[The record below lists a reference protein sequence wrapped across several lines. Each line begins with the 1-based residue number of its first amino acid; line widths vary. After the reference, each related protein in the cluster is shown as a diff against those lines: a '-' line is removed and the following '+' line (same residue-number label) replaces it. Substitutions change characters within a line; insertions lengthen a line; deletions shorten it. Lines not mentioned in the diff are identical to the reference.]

1 MRCACWCWQG
11 RLGDVMR
18 HKKRVCALLRVGFFL
33 GLLLTLPLVLK
44 SGSIAFAE
52 ESSASPVVEESE
64 QTKDGI
70 NSEQIQSSDDSVQDI
85 NANERDTGEESDPS
99 ITASDPSKYATLDAG
114 TYFLTSTLS
123 GHRVL
128 DVPGGSV
135 SAGAA
140 IQLYGRNETAAQ
152 QFVLVDLGSRQYA
165 FKNIKSGLYLCYP
178 NDASRFSD
186 HPRLTQN
193 TGDDDAWGFAWHAR
207 QVGGGYVFS
216 PVIDDDF
223 AIDIAGASD
232 SNGTEIRLYQSNESV
247 AQTFTLEKTKAAI
260 LAELAAAHAS
270 DLADGTY
277 YIRSA
282 KSSWQTLDVAGGSR
296 SSGSNVQ
303 IYALNATGAQT
314 WTVSHDQNGFVTLTN
329 SGSGLV
335 LDVSGGSAQSG
346 TNVQQYAS
354 NGSAAQKW
362 VAVKDGVSIKLV
374 SALDP
379 SICLD
384 IAGGNTSNGTNV
396 RTWLDNG
403 TTPQRWTFFNL
414 DVQREQLDA
423 LAQQNA
429 GNIADGR
436 YVLALGVGGA
446 KVLDVNG
453 GSKANGGNV
462 QSYVSNM
469 TAAQQWDISHDELG
483 YLIIKNVS
491 SGKVLDIAGGSCT
504 LGTNIQQYSSN
515 GSRAQRW
522 IAVPSVPGG
531 SFRLQSAVLPDLVL
545 DVAGGSSSNG
555 ANIQT
560 YVSNGTVAQNVR
572 FVSAVPEVAPSDD
585 FGLDGWFTISLA
597 SDSSRVFDISGGSS
611 SNGANVQTYAANG
624 TFAQVFKFVYE
635 HGYYRIVNAQSGKR
649 PRNQRHSLLRILHCA
664 HLNFEHYF
672 HSQSM

>member
-1 MRCACWCWQG
+1 M
-11 RLGDVMR
+11 
-18 HKKRVCALLRVGFFL
+18 
-33 GLLLTLPLVLK
+33 
-44 SGSIAFAE
+44 
-52 ESSASPVVEESE
+52 
-64 QTKDGI
+64 
-70 NSEQIQSSDDSVQDI
+70 
-85 NANERDTGEESDPS
+85 
-99 ITASDPSKYATLDAG
+99 
-114 TYFLTSTLS
+114 LS
-123 GHRVL
+123 
-128 DVPGGSV
+128 
-135 SAGAA
+135 
-140 IQLYGRNETAAQ
+140 
-152 QFVLVDLGSRQYA
+152 
-165 FKNIKSGLYLCYP
+165 

-193 TGDDDAWGFAWHAR
+193 TGDDGAWGFAWHAR
-207 QVGGGYVFS
+207 QVGGGYAFS

-247 AQTFTLEKTKAAI
+247 AQTFTLEKSKATI

-277 YIRSA
+277 YIRPA

-296 SSGSNVQ
+296 SSGANVQ

-362 VAVKDGVSIKLV
+362 IAVKDGGSIKLV

-396 RTWLDNG
+396 RTWSDNG
-403 TTPQRWTFFNL
+403 TIAQRWAFFNL

-453 GSKANGGNV
+453 GSKVNGGNV

-483 YLIIKNVS
+483 YLIIKTLPLARCLILRA
-491 SGKVLDIAGGSCT
+491 VLV
-504 LGTNIQQYSSN
+504 
-515 GSRAQRW
+515 RW
-522 IAVPSVPGG
+522 EPIFNSIHPMDRVPSAG
-531 SFRLQSAVLPDLVL
+531 SPFPRCLV
-545 DVAGGSSSNG
+545 ARSGCSP
-555 ANIQT
+555 
-560 YVSNGTVAQNVR
+560 R
-572 FVSAVPEVAPSDD
+572 FCP
-585 FGLDGWFTISLA
+585 
-597 SDSSRVFDISGGSS
+597 
-611 SNGANVQTYAANG
+611 
-624 TFAQVFKFVYE
+624 
-635 HGYYRIVNAQSGKR
+635 
-649 PRNQRHSLLRILHCA
+649 IL
-664 HLNFEHYF
+664 F
-672 HSQSM
+672 

>member
-1 MRCACWCWQG
+1 MFDCMMQCLSNTNSWEDALRRRSW
-11 RLGDVMR
+11 RDLLGDVMR
-18 HKKRVCALLRVGFFL
+18 HIKCACTLLQAGCLL
-33 GLLLTLPLVLK
+33 GLLLALSFGLN
-44 SGSIAFAE
+44 SGSTAFADTSSIGLSAE
-52 ESSASPVVEESE
+52 DAEHAEDAAGSVSDSLSSDIAQEGESSDESLDSASE
-64 QTKDGI
+64 
-70 NSEQIQSSDDSVQDI
+70 DSTEDVDL
-85 NANERDTGEESDPS
+85 T
-99 ITASDPSKYATLDAG
+99 KYATLDAG

-128 DVPGGSV
+128 DVTSGSV

-193 TGDDDAWGFAWHAR
+193 VGYDGAWGFAWHAR

-223 AIDIAGASD
+223 AIDIAGVSD
-232 SNGTEIRLYQSNESV
+232 SNGIEIRLYQSNESV
-247 AQTFTLEKTKAAI
+247 AQTFTLEKPKAAI

-277 YIRSA
+277 YIRST
-282 KSSWQTLDVAGGSR
+282 KSSWQSLDVAGGSR
-296 SSGSNVQ
+296 SSGANVQ
-303 IYALNATGAQT
+303 IYALNATAAQT
-314 WTVSHDQNGFVTLTN
+314 WNISHDQNGFVTLTN

-362 VAVKDGVSIKLV
+362 IAVKDGDSIKLV

-396 RTWLDNG
+396 RTWSDNG
-403 TTPQRWTFFNL
+403 TIAQRWTFFNL
-414 DVQREQLDA
+414 DVQREHLDA

-429 GNIADGR
+429 GNIADGH

-483 YLIIKNVS
+483 
-491 SGKVLDIAGGSCT
+491 
-504 LGTNIQQYSSN
+504 
-515 GSRAQRW
+515 
-522 IAVPSVPGG
+522 
-531 SFRLQSAVLPDLVL
+531 
-545 DVAGGSSSNG
+545 
-555 ANIQT
+555 
-560 YVSNGTVAQNVR
+560 
-572 FVSAVPEVAPSDD
+572 
-585 FGLDGWFTISLA
+585 
-597 SDSSRVFDISGGSS
+597 
-611 SNGANVQTYAANG
+611 
-624 TFAQVFKFVYE
+624 
-635 HGYYRIVNAQSGKR
+635 
-649 PRNQRHSLLRILHCA
+649 
-664 HLNFEHYF
+664 
-672 HSQSM
+672 